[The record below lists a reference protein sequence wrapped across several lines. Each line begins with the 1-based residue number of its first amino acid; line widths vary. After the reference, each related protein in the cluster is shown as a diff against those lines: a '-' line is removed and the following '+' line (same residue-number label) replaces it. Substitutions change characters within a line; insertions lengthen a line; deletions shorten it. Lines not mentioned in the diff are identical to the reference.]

1 MPETPTRMTTR
12 QKVERLFKP
21 AALQRIE
28 QAGLMLI
35 DKDDFASLMQVYEEY
50 QMANNGLRD
59 EVKRLE
65 VEVVRLRGQMQ
76 GRLL

>member
-1 MPETPTRMTTR
+1 MPEKSTRTTR

-21 AALQRIE
+21 EALQRIE
-28 QAGLMLI
+28 QTGLMLI

-50 QMANNGLRD
+50 KAANNGLRD
-59 EVKRLE
+59 EVKSLE
-65 VEVVRLRGQMQ
+65 VEIARLRGHIQ

>member
-1 MPETPTRMTTR
+1 MPETPTLMTTR

-50 QMANNGLRD
+50 KTLNNNLRD
-59 EVKRLE
+59 EIKSLQ
-65 VEVVRLRGQMQ
+65 VEVGRLREHVQ